1 MVTQLCAACPCPTPA
16 AARYCPNCGMV
27 SAAAPPVAPSG
38 GNRNAAPIALL
49 PVGTLL
55 DNRYEVVRPLA
66 RGGMSMVYEGWDH
79 RLSNRRC
86 AIKVL
91 NDAGLGLAEQQ
102 EARAWFA
109 REGQV
114 LSCLRHPAIP
124 DPRDY
129 FAVGGRHCLVLEYV
143 DGATLESVLAARGSP
158 GLPPQEVL
166 AWGEALCDV
175 LTYLHSQRPPLIFR
189 DVKPDNIMVEGSGA
203 LKLIDFGIAR
213 SLDQGAATAP
223 VYTSIGTPGYSP
235 PEQYQGLLEPR
246 SDVYALGATLHHL
259 LSGRDPRQ
267 CQPFTYPPL
276 SSMVTGLH
284 PTVDAVVARAVTFR
298 LEDRFD
304 SMDDLRRALA
314 LGRAGRALPPG
325 LRQRAA
331 SAAGPRQKALTHLVF
346 RGQRY
351 PAATWKEVLL
361 TVALAVRQ
369 DHLRD
374 FDTCLTLRGR
384 TRPYFSRD
392 PATLSRAIRI
402 SGTDI
407 YVETNL
413 GASSVRSLCY
423 RIMDIFGYPHSDL
436 RVHTR

>member
-1 MVTQLCAACPCPTPA
+1 VVTQLCAACGCPTPA

-27 SAAAPPVAPSG
+27 SAAAPPMVPSG
-38 GNRNAAPIALL
+38 AGRNAAPMTLL
-49 PVGTLL
+49 PAGTLL

-66 RGGMSMVYEGWDH
+66 RGGMSVVYEGWDH

-91 NDAGLGLAEQQ
+91 NDAGLGPVEQQ

-114 LSCLRHPAIP
+114 LSCLRHPAIL

-129 FAVGGRHCLVLEYV
+129 FADRGRHCLVLEYV
-143 DGATLESVLAARGSP
+143 DGATLESVLASRGSP
-158 GLPPQEVL
+158 GLPPREVL

-213 SLDQGAATAP
+213 SLDQGAVPAP

-276 SSMVTGLH
+276 GSLVPGLH
-284 PTVDAVVARAVTFR
+284 PTVEVVVARAVTFR

-304 SMDDLRRALA
+304 TMDDLRRALGLA
-314 LGRAGRALPPG
+314 RAGRALPPR
-325 LRQRAA
+325 LRGAAPAGQRHK
-331 SAAGPRQKALTHLVF
+331 PLTHLVF

-351 PAATWKEVLL
+351 PVTTWKDVLL

-374 FDTCLTLRGR
+374 FDKCLALRGR
-384 TRPYFSRD
+384 TRSYFSRD
-392 PATLSRAIRI
+392 PGALSRAIRI

-413 GASSVRSLCY
+413 GASGVRSLCY
-423 RIMDIFGYPHSDL
+423 RIMDTFGYPHSDL